1 MPKFE
6 TVFRLTFPWIEDAQ
20 SFLQLM
26 EERPL
31 DDWKFSYTTHRAT
44 YLREAGFRSLPYI
57 PSELRFIAEMTL
69 IVSACHADHTFV
81 DCWDLW
87 RKETQKP
94 NWGNKDGHHT
104 DPTDL
109 PKAPVNVCGCNQPNC
124 SDVQKVYVP
133 TIGFFN
139 QCAVDA
145 VEKANADWVARMSE
159 SADANTIYISSI
171 N

>member
-1 MPKFE
+1 MPNFE
-6 TVFRLTFPWIEDAQ
+6 TVFRLTFPWIEDTQ

-31 DDWKFSYTTHRAT
+31 NDWKFSYTTHRSA
-44 YLREAGFRSLPYI
+44 YLRAAGFKSLAYS

-69 IVSACHADHTFV
+69 ITDACDADTFA
-81 DCWDLW
+81 DCWGLW
-87 RKETQKP
+87 YKETQKP
-94 NWGNKDGHHT
+94 NWGNTGHYAH
-104 DPTDL
+104 PTDL

-124 SDVQKVYVP
+124 SDPQKVYVP
-133 TIGFFN
+133 TVGFFN

-145 VEKANADWVARMSE
+145 VEKANADWIVRMSQA
-159 SADANTIYISSI
+159 ADANTIYISSI